1 MRWDGGDALAGE
13 LRQHALGGRRF
24 QAQWQWHPRL
34 AYCLLH
40 YPVNYLLCRIKVNRA
55 LWYAS
60 VVYSTS
66 IIMIKPRW
74 ILRKGR
80 AWSMCWCHHRA
91 APCIG
96 IHPWIRLPNPTF
108 CGLPCMIARCAPH
121 LSRVAA
127 GLAPYRVE
135 LSSWEGVT
143 GMIWREGHDWF
154 LWIIIPLHWVS
165 LMRPSSIIFLW
176 QNVSPM
182 HSVFLEMTCYIM
194 PCQAFHFHQL

>member
-1 MRWDGGDALAGE
+1 MMTQALNQL
-13 LRQHALGGRRF
+13 LR
-24 QAQWQWHPRL
+24 
-34 AYCLLH
+34 LLH
-40 YPVNYLLCRIKVNRA
+40 YPVNYLLCRIKVKRA

-60 VVYSTS
+60 VAYSTS

-96 IHPWIRLPNPTF
+96 IHPWIRLLNPTF

-154 LWIIIPLHWVS
+154 LWIIIPLHVS

-182 HSVFLEMTCYIM
+182 HSVFLEITSYIM
-194 PCQAFHFHQL
+194 RYELHAAKYS

>member
-1 MRWDGGDALAGE
+1 M
-13 LRQHALGGRRF
+13 
-24 QAQWQWHPRL
+24 
-34 AYCLLH
+34 
-40 YPVNYLLCRIKVNRA
+40 
-55 LWYAS
+55 
-60 VVYSTS
+60 
-66 IIMIKPRW
+66 
-74 ILRKGR
+74 RKGR

-96 IHPWIRLPNPTF
+96 IHLKRGCLKPSIDMFVAKNNNTIKIWRQTKHYPWIRLPNPTF

-143 GMIWREGHDWF
+143 GMIWREGHDRF

-182 HSVFLEMTCYIM
+182 HSVFLLESTSPFIIIIQDSKQGFNQHIITGFWILAWISISIILAKPYFKSFETHWMNFM
-194 PCQAFHFHQL
+194 EF